1 MKFGTVNPLMSRNPA
16 RAVTWIQ
23 ASHIV
28 PCIAS
33 WEVEVRHGIGYGA
46 LLIGG
51 SAVLLIMG
59 MTHPSSIPFDDSA
72 ALGRMALVDALAHS
86 LAILGTWLLLVGL
99 VGLSRMLG
107 LKRVTVVAA
116 LAAFALATF
125 AVMIAAAF
133 DGLVL
138 PKLAQQ
144 WMGSDTIGRG
154 ELKQLIRFC
163 VLIASSLTRIYL
175 LLGAIA
181 IALWSWVIHRDR
193 LSRGMPWVGAV
204 VAAAGIAALFGGPAY
219 VSTHEV
225 LALMVGQSVW
235 MVLAGLL
242 TIRWGAADGA
252 KVN

>member
-1 MKFGTVNPLMSRNPA
+1 
-16 RAVTWIQ
+16 
-23 ASHIV
+23 
-28 PCIAS
+28 
-33 WEVEVRHGIGYGA
+33 VRHGTGYGA
-46 LLIGG
+46 LLIVG

-59 MTHPSSIPFDDSA
+59 MAHPSSIPFDDSA

-86 LAILGTWLLLVGL
+86 LAILGTWLVLVGL

-116 LAAFALATF
+116 VAAFALATF
-125 AVMIAAAF
+125 AVLIAAAF
-133 DGLVL
+133 DGFVL
-138 PKLAQQ
+138 PKLAEQ
-144 WMGSDTIGRG
+144 WMASDTFGRG

-193 LSRGMPWVGAV
+193 SSRSLPWVGAAV
-204 VAAAGIAALFGGPAY
+204 GAVGIATLIGGPAY

-225 LALMVGQSVW
+225 LALVAGQAVW

-242 TIRWGAADGA
+242 TIRWGAADRPT
-252 KVN
+252 VN